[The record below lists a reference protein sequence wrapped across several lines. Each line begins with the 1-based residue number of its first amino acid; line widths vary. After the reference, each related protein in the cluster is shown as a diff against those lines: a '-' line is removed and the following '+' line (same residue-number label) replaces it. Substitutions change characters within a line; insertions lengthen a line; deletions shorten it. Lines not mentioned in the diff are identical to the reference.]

1 MEKYNCAETFP
12 DDGEELS
19 LLDILIVL
27 AEQKKLIVAITLLF
41 AVAGF
46 GYTTFVKDTTPRYRS
61 DVQMITEEV
70 RYVMGDGELSLYRPT
85 DMIKSIVTS
94 RSMQNA
100 VNEEFAAE
108 GAAGIS
114 MSAEVS
120 RDKLITISVTSHS
133 PELSMKAADFIYRR
147 SNEMLLAMTAPS
159 DGKNFSDK
167 KRRDKIR
174 RLEKERREL
183 MPAPD
188 MPVSPMFELDM
199 LMQNGERRVYD
210 SQNVLQ
216 LVSPASMPAGP
227 EAQGRGKVIV
237 LATLLGFFCA
247 VTAAFARHFWAAADD
262 PETTEK
268 KNYLKKLLGFKTKA

>member
-1 MEKYNCAETFP
+1 ME
-12 DDGEELS
+12 
-19 LLDILIVL
+19 
-27 AEQKKLIVAITLLF
+27 
-41 AVAGF
+41 
-46 GYTTFVKDTTPRYRS
+46 TTFVKDTTPRYRS

-237 LATLLGFFCA
+237 LATMLGFFCA

-268 KNYLKKLLGFKTKA
+268 KNYLKKLLGFKPKA

>member
-12 DDGEELS
+12 DDGDELS

-61 DVQMITEEV
+61 DVQV
-70 RYVMGDGELSLYRPT
+70 L
-85 DMIKSIVTS
+85 
-94 RSMQNA
+94 A
-100 VNEEFAAE
+100 VNLS
-108 GAAGIS
+108 GAGNDSIS
-114 MSAEVS
+114 IPGKMVDALVS
-120 RDKLITISVTSHS
+120 STAMMKAVTDKIDVVTADGQAMPKETARGYLHANTKVDVGRNGLVTISVTSPS
-133 PELSMKAADFIYRR
+133 SEQSMKIATLIFSLTEAA
-147 SNEMLLAMTAPS
+147 LLDMGVAVTP
-159 DGKNFSDK
+159 N
-167 KRRDKIR
+167 
-174 RLEKERREL
+174 
-183 MPAPD
+183 APD
-188 MPVSPMFELDM
+188 AAIEVNKNPIVF
-199 LMQNGERRVYD
+199 
-210 SQNVLQ
+210 Q

-237 LATLLGFFCA
+237 LATMLGFFCA

-268 KNYLKKLLGFKTKA
+268 KNYLKKLLGFKPKA